1 MLVEKVDHFEE
12 RVELRLSRQEYD
24 ASYAILTDSLGSP
37 GIMATSVLKKAKFNF
52 EMHKI
57 KSKGYPNN
65 IVVQMSLPVY
75 NRFSELVTAHAE
87 RLKAKAQTFSDL
99 GAFLVK
105 IEPTPM
111 ETLEVSK

>member
-57 KSKGYPNN
+57 NSKGYPNN